1 MCPAGRKSVS
11 PALKTGGL
19 VAIRR
24 DDTERVKSGM
34 LTKALESWLEFVDFV
49 KDPKQSWSTLIY
61 RGQANASWKVTSTL
75 DRLEERFP
83 TKPNLEKDDWEY
95 YKCPRVDR
103 VRQLER
109 FKEMARGRLA
119 FHIPE
124 TEENEWWAL
133 AQHHG
138 MATPML
144 DWTYSPLVALY
155 FAFEEEM
162 CDSDGELQKP
172 DSRAV
177 FALAHNVIPSEQT
190 SGKEVAQKHPKPFAP
205 KWPGNYR
212 LNSQGGL
219 FLRMPEADHAG
230 NDPRAPMDLE
240 AYVGKQFTKETYH
253 IGSGE
258 DVNLHPNCVLQKFI
272 IPDTDNNRFECL
284 RFLDHMNINRASLFP
299 DLDGAARY
307 VNNLWEVN
315 WDKAI
320 GFINDKSC
328 RSSA

>member
-1 MCPAGRKSVS
+1 MTTAQEDTKNIRSGI
-11 PALKTGGL
+11 LGKTL
-19 VAIRR
+19 N
-24 DDTERVKSGM
+24 
-34 LTKALESWLEFVDFV
+34 SWKRFVDFV
-49 KDPKQSWSTLIY
+49 KDTQKSCGTLIY
-61 RGQANASWKVTSTL
+61 RGQANADWKVTSTL
-75 DRLEERFP
+75 DRLEQRFP
-83 TKPNLEKDDWEY
+83 DKPNLEKNDWHY
-95 YKCPRVDR
+95 FKCPRVDR

-124 TEENEWWAL
+124 TEEDEWWAL

-144 DWTYSPLVALY
+144 DWTYSPFVALY
-155 FAFEEEM
+155 FAFEEET
-162 CDSDGELQKP
+162 CSCNEDWRRPEF
-172 DSRAV
+172 RAI
-177 FALAHNVIPSEQT
+177 FALAHHLIPSEKSKAKQDT
-190 SGKEVAQKHPKPFAP
+190 PRHPRPFAP

-219 FLRMPEADHAG
+219 FLRMPEADWDADG
-230 NDPRAPMDLE
+230 RQGPVDLE
-240 AYVGKQFTKETYH
+240 AYVSKRFQKETY
-253 IGSGE
+253 
-258 DVNLHPNCVLQKFI
+258 DVPGAGGNGNARPNCVLEKFI
-272 IPDTDNNRFECL
+272 IPNSDTDRFECL

-299 DLDGAARY
+299 DLDGAAQY

-328 RSSA
+328 RPSA